1 MKNLLSHGF
10 SIVPIRADKRPAC
23 KWKQY
28 QSEPMTET
36 EYDSVFRGAKG
47 GALVCGAVSGN
58 LECIDIDL
66 KYDVSGTLYDRLCD
80 EIPSELLR
88 KLTIQKTPSGGKH
101 FWYRTESATGA
112 GNMKLANRPATE
124 SELDAYNKDAKRKI
138 TDPNRLPSV
147 LLETRGESGYALI
160 DPSPGYELEQNS
172 FEYIATIT
180 NAERD
185 QLIDICRSFDEI
197 KNEPVIP
204 PAPKKTEIAS
214 DSTKPGDA
222 FNEAHSAFEILSRH
236 GWTES
241 HREGQKLT
249 RITRPGK
256 RPNEK
261 SGVHNGYMVFIH
273 STSTPF
279 DTEKWLSAFTIYTI
293 LEHGG
298 DYSSAAKQLYK
309 DGYGERVQAKPKPKP
324 SANTNTDSDASAKPD
339 TPSDYF
345 APLGFSKDES
355 GSLRFWFYAFMAKSM
370 VSMTPSKMSKP
381 NLLQLAP
388 LNWWTMAFPKSSGFQ
403 LDAAVDFLQT
413 ICRKKGYFSNDRLRG
428 RGAWLD
434 HGRIVIHTGTNLIV
448 DGKKRPLG
456 VDDTEFVY
464 EIGSNLNLSTENPL
478 PVSESSKLSAVV
490 EKLDW
495 LRPIDSKLLAG
506 WLAIVPI
513 CGVLNWRPHIWI
525 TAGAG
530 SGKSWINKNILH
542 RMTGECGLRF
552 EGGTTEAGMRET
564 IGNDALATLMDEAE
578 GENEK
583 EQLNIENIL
592 HLARSAS
599 SSDSMI
605 AKGSGN
611 GPKIYRTRSMFG
623 FCSIVPQTKHG
634 ADKRRFSVLRL
645 GKGIPRKQFE
655 ELNAFYESF
664 ATPEYTLRFQSR
676 MINLMPNILE
686 TISIFKKAITD
697 KLGRSDMGDQ
707 LGSMLG
713 GWYHIHHDAPA
724 TIEHATEIVNQL
736 DFEGEQGME
745 TVPDEI
751 RCVQH
756 ITSIELKVETE
767 QGYQT
772 RIVGELIQTVM
783 DEVIDGDPVTANIA
797 DKVLRRIGIKVE
809 PDKSLVFISNTAKKL
824 TYNLRGT
831 PWSTDRRSVLIRLEG
846 AEHVKLKRFIT
857 GIATPAI
864 SLPIESV
871 IDSSPETYFDE
882 PELDD
887 DCPF

>member
-1 MKNLLSHGF
+1 MKHLLSHGF
-10 SIVPIRADKRPAC
+10 SIVPIRTDKRPAC

-36 EYDSVFRGAKG
+36 EFDSVFRGSNGVAI
-47 GALVCGAVSGN
+47 VCGAVSGN

-66 KYDVSGTLYDRLCD
+66 KYDVSGTLYNRLCD
-80 EIPSELLR
+80 AIPSELLR

-101 FWYRTESATGA
+101 FWYRTESAVGD

-124 SELDAYNKDAKRKI
+124 FELEAYNKDATRKI

-160 DPSPGYELEQNS
+160 YPSKGYQIEQNS

-180 NAERD
+180 NEERD
-185 QLIDICRSFDEI
+185 QLIEICREFDEI
-197 KNEPVIP
+197 EIETAIP
-204 PAPKKTEIAS
+204 AAPKKTEIAS
-214 DSTKPGDA
+214 DSKRPGDA
-222 FNEAHSAFEILSRH
+222 FNEAHDAFEILSRH

-241 HREGQKLT
+241 HREGQKLI
-249 RITRPGK
+249 RITRPG
-256 RPNEK
+256 RPAGTK

-279 DTEKWLSAFTIYTI
+279 PTEKWLSAFDVYTI
-293 LEHGG
+293 LEHNG
-298 DYSSAAKQLYK
+298 DYSSAAKQLYA
-309 DGYGERVQAKPKPKP
+309 DGYGDRVQAKPKPTT
-324 SANTNTDSDASAKPD
+324 NTTTDSDASAKPD

-345 APLGFSKDES
+345 APLGFSKDET

-370 VSMTPSKMSKP
+370 VSMTPSKMSKA

-388 LNWWTMAFPKSSGFQ
+388 LDWWTMAFPKSSGFQ
-403 LDAAVDFLQT
+403 IDAAVDFLQT

-434 HGRIVIHTGTNLIV
+434 HGRIVIHTGSSLII

-464 EIGSNLNLSTENPL
+464 EIGSNLNLSTDNPL
-478 PVSESSKLSAVV
+478 SVSESSKLSKVV

-495 LRPIDSKLLAG
+495 LRPIDGKLLAG

-564 IGNDALATLMDEAE
+564 IGNDALATFMDEAE

-645 GKGIPRKQFE
+645 GKGLPRNEFE
-655 ELNAFYESF
+655 KLNAFYESF

-713 GWYHIHHDAPA
+713 GWYHIHNDAPA
-724 TIEHATEIVNQL
+724 TLETASAIVSEL

-751 RCVQH
+751 RCMQH
-756 ITSIELKVETE
+756 ITSIEVKVETE

-797 DKVLRRIGIKVE
+797 DKVLRRMGIKVE
-809 PDKSLVFISNTAKKL
+809 FDKGLVFVSNTAKKL
-824 TYNLRGT
+824 TWNLRGT
-831 PWSTDRRSVLIRLEG
+831 PWATDRRSVLIRLEG

-857 GIATPAI
+857 GISTPAI
-864 SLPIESV
+864 SIPIESV
-871 IDSSPETYFDE
+871 IDSEVDAYANE